1 MMMSTLLAVER
12 FLNCPFAWKREGKGK
27 EKERGGERVE
37 ERGEKEWKRG
47 GEDM

>member
-27 EKERGGERVE
+27 EKERG
-37 ERGEKEWKRG
+37 EKEWRGG